1 MTKAMENT
9 KPVTFINEYSLFRPK
24 KRKKDFIA
32 AIRYIDAYAQQKPP
46 HNHNTLTVS
55 QLENTENPPGGNIR
69 PDGLHVNGEPAC
81 FSGRI
86 PKPYFL

>member
-55 QLENTENPPGGNIR
+55 PLENTKNR
-69 PDGLHVNGEPAC
+69 MM
-81 FSGRI
+81 
-86 PKPYFL
+86 